1 MNCWLLEQSNN
12 TINDDIIKYELLRKF
27 FLNVYKT
34 HISKKYKT
42 LLKTLGNNLINGK
55 LYHVFETQYC

>member
-1 MNCWLLEQSNN
+1 MNYLGN
-12 TINDDIIKYELLRKF
+12 I